1 MLFFDKKIWITKHCL
16 ERFAERVGDSE
27 GNKVEYSNSA
37 IRKQILHDLQV
48 MNVRYKEVKQKDNTF
63 RLFTKG
69 ARIYVCQ
76 ETEKTIIVKTVIQQ
90 TAEQAKDFKEKY
102 LN

>member
-1 MLFFDKKIWITKHCL
+1 
-16 ERFAERVGDSE
+16 
-27 GNKVEYSNSA
+27 
-37 IRKQILHDLQV
+37 
-48 MNVRYKEVKQKDNTF
+48 MNIRYKETKQEDNTF

-90 TAEQAKDFKEKY
+90 TAEQAKNFKEKY